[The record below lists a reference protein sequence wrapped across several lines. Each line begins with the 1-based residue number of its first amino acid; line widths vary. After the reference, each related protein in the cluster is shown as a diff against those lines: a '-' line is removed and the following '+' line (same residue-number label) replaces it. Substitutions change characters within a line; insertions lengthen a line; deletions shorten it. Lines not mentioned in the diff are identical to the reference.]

1 MTDLAQLERDLL
13 AAVKEAANER
23 ALDDVRVSAVG
34 KKGAVA
40 ELLKIRR
47 ACSV

>member
-23 ALDDVRVSAVG
+23 ALDDVRVVG
-34 KKGAVA
+34 ARQEGRGQPSCS
-40 ELLKIRR
+40 RR
-47 ACSV
+47 WAP